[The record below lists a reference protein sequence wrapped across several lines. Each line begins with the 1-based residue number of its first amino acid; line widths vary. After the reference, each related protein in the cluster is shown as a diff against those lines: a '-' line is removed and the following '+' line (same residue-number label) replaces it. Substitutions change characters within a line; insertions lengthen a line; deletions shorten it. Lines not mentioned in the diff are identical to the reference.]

1 MAEENAEL
9 VRRGIEAFNRH
20 DVEGMQAT
28 CTPDFELVPL
38 RAAMEG
44 TTYSGPDAIAEAFQ
58 DFDESWEE
66 LRYEVEDIRVAGNR
80 VVAITRLR
88 GRGRQSGVSIDQPVA
103 LLFVVRDDKAASMRS
118 YTDVDEALE
127 AAGLSE

>member
-1 MAEENAEL
+1 MSQENIEL

-20 DVEGMQAT
+20 DVEGMKAT

-44 TTYSGPDAIAEAFQ
+44 TTYKGPDAIAEAFR

-66 LRYEVEDIRVAGNR
+66 LRYDIEDILVAGDR

-88 GRGRQSGVSIDQPVA
+88 GRGRQSGVSIDQAVA
-103 LLFVVRDDKAASMRS
+103 LMFNVRDGKAASMRS
-118 YTDVDEALE
+118 YSDVDAALE
-127 AAGLSE
+127 AAGLSK